1 MSSIKNI
8 FINHSNF
15 LSIQIP
21 PRNSLVG
28 SLYGQSVAPS
38 IPPRVSSPSIASTSG
53 GSQISNLP
61 QSNST
66 GSINQSTKAFL
77 ENEGAHLGV
86 QLRHKGREQRNPSGD
101 LIDLSNGVDE

>member
-1 MSSIKNI
+1 MRSIKNI

-15 LSIQIP
+15 FSIQIP

-77 ENEGAHLGV
+77 ENEGAV
-86 QLRHKGREQRNPSGD
+86 QMRHKGREQRNPSGD
-101 LIDLSNGVDE
+101 LIDWSNGVDE